1 VNERPTIQILVN
13 GEPYQIAE
21 SSQVSDLVSELKLPP
36 ERVAIELNLSILPR
50 AKWAETVLN
59 TGDKLEIVQF
69 VGGGLS

>member
-1 VNERPTIQILVN
+1 VNERATIRVLVN

-21 SSQVSDLVSELKLPP
+21 SSQVSDLVRELKLPP

-50 AKWAETVLN
+50 AKWDETVLQA
-59 TGDKLEIVQF
+59 GDKLEIVQF

>member
-1 VNERPTIQILVN
+1 VNDRSTINIVVN

-21 SSQVSDLVSELKLPP
+21 KSKVTDLISELKLPP

-50 AKWAETVLN
+50 AKWAETVLH

-69 VGGGLS
+69 VGGG